1 MDLKELEPSFWFL
14 HIIDEFT
21 RFSNVSIIRS
31 KTAVIKKF
39 LQCWISLSGA
49 PQKVISDNRGRV

>member
-1 MDLKELEPSFWFL
+1 MDLKELEPSLSFM

-21 RFSNVSIIRS
+21 RFNNAAIIRI

-39 LQCWISLSGA
+39 LQCWISLLEPSESA
-49 PQKVISDNRGRV
+49 K